1 MYRIG
6 IDVGGTFT
14 DFVMLNAKTETV
26 VYYKRPSTPHDPSEA
41 IANGMSEM
49 IALNGV
55 DAAQIE
61 FVGHGTTV
69 ATNMIIER
77 RGVATG
83 LLTTKGFR
91 DVLAIG
97 RQSRPGLYDY
107 RVRKVEPL
115 VPRRH
120 RMEVDER
127 MAANGEILID
137 IDEDRLV
144 ADARSLWADGVRSIA
159 ICFLH
164 SYRNPFHEQRA
175 KAAVLKALP
184 DAYVSIS
191 SEVLPE
197 FREFERTSTTVLNA
211 YVGPKMQS
219 YTRKLRDRL
228 REILI
233 PVEPMTVHS
242 NGGLLSLQTVED
254 LPVLT
259 CLSGPAAGVIGAA
272 ALGMASGYPN
282 LITYDVGGTSTDV
295 SLIADGQPKYTSKRE
310 ITQFP
315 LKTPMVDIQVIGAGG
330 GSIAWIDDTGA
341 LKVGPHSAGA
351 FPGPVAYGNGGEEP
365 TLTDVNI
372 CMQRLNPVALLNG
385 RMPVD
390 RQQALSVLERKI
402 AAPLGMSVE
411 EAAYGIL
418 TIAVASM
425 SRAIRS
431 ISIEHGYNLGDFTL
445 VSFGGAGPLHSADVA
460 RECGI
465 KRVLI
470 PQEPG
475 TMCARGILLSN
486 ISRDFV
492 RTELMLVEAST
503 WNRLKVLLRDMI
515 EEGDK
520 WLAREAVDLSHR
532 RFDLI
537 VEARY
542 RGQNHEIRIPVASVE
557 NADMESFIADFH
569 AAHKREYGSV
579 VKTRPVEI
587 VNCRVRASG
596 AVPKASLDPVER
608 GGSVDKALIEV
619 REVYYGPKDGWRK
632 TSVFAREKLPLKE
645 VISGPAIIEEMSST
659 TVVLPG
665 QSVHVDAIG
674 NLIVEC

>member
-14 DFVMLNAKTETV
+14 DFVMLNAKDENV
-26 VYYKRPSTPHDPSEA
+26 VFYKRPSTPHDPSEA
-41 IANGMSEM
+41 IANGLSEL
-49 IALNGV
+49 ISLNKI
-55 DAAQIE
+55 DAADID

-77 RGVATG
+77 RGVSTG

-97 RQSRPGLYDY
+97 RQARPGLYDY
-107 RVRKVEPL
+107 RVRKVDPL

-120 RMEVDER
+120 RIEVSER
-127 MAANGEILID
+127 LAANGDVLVE
-137 IDEDRLV
+137 IDEDAIV
-144 ADARSLWADGVRSIA
+144 ADAQKLWADGVKSIA
-159 ICFLH
+159 VCFLH
-164 SYRNPFHEQRA
+164 SYRNPAHEERVQ
-175 KAAVLKALP
+175 AAICKALP

-228 REILI
+228 KDISV
-233 PVEPMTVHS
+233 PVEPMTIHS
-242 NGGLLSLQTVED
+242 NGGLLSLRSVEE

-259 CLSGPAAGVIGAA
+259 CLSGPAAGVVGAA
-272 ALGMASGYPN
+272 ALGTASGFPN

-295 SLIADGQPKYTSKRE
+295 SLIAEGQPKYTSKRE

-315 LKTPMVDIQVIGAGG
+315 LKTPMIDIQVIGAGG
-330 GSIAWIDDTGA
+330 GSIAWIDDAGA

-351 FPGPVAYGNGGEEP
+351 YPGPVAYGNGGEEP
-365 TLTDVNI
+365 TLTDANI
-372 CMQRLNPVALLNG
+372 CMQRLNPIALLDG

-390 RQQALSVLERKI
+390 RAKSLEVLKAKI
-402 AAPLGMSVE
+402 ADPLGMSVE

-431 ISIEHGYNLGDFTL
+431 ISIEHGYNLADFTL

-460 RECGI
+460 RECGL

-492 RTELMLVEAST
+492 RTELMLAKESS
-503 WNRLKVLLRDMI
+503 WHRLTGLLREMI
-515 EEGDK
+515 TEGDT
-520 WLAREAVDLSHR
+520 WLAREKVLEGDR

-537 VEARY
+537 IEARY

-557 NADMESFIADFH
+557 SAELENFIADFH
-569 AAHKREYGSV
+569 AAHEREYGTI

-596 AVPKASLDPVER
+596 AVPKASLEPVER
-608 GGSVDKALIEV
+608 KGSIADALVGERDI
-619 REVYYGPKDGWRK
+619 YCGPRDGWQK
-632 TSVFAREKLPLKE
+632 TSIYARDKLPLSE

-674 NLIVEC
+674 NLIIEC

>member
-228 REILI
+228 REISI

-242 NGGLLSLQTVED
+242 NGGLLSLQTVEE

-608 GGSVDKALIEV
+608 GGSVDEALIEV